1 MSSHPVRLWRARR
14 RHVHIDADLGRNGR
28 QWTLTFLRNDRPLA
42 RIDFASEKAARA
54 VAHAKLRE
62 LQIAGWTEHW

>member
-1 MSSHPVRLWRARR
+1 MESHPVRLWRARR
-14 RHVHIDADLGRNGR
+14 RHVHIDADLSRDGRR
-28 QWTLTFLRNDRPLA
+28 WALTFLRNDRPLA

-54 VAHAKLRE
+54 VARAKLRE